1 MAHTMRNK
9 FLKRKAMLETTER
22 KSKSLLKNLIL
33 QLWNSETEEIEY
45 YKGKKLLRI
54 VMMFAVVLS
63 LSSCVSKKVLVDEQN
78 KSTQYAKSLKNCED
92 ENQAFK
98 NANKDLSGKI
108 ILLENQL
115 ANEQSK
121 TNILDQQMNYY
132 QSTNTNLLDRLT
144 DLSVVSKTGAESIR
158 KSLDAINEQ
167 NRYIKDLT
175 TAMRA
180 KDSMNL
186 ALVMKLK
193 RSLVDINDSDVTVE
207 VKKGVVYISISDKM
221 LFQSGKFEFNQ
232 AAENVLG
239 KIARVLNDHKQL
251 DILVEGHTDD
261 VPISTPLLL
270 DNWDL
275 SVKRATS
282 VVRLLQVKYG
292 IAPVRMTAGGRS
304 EFVPKTTNSTA
315 EGKAINRRTE
325 IIILPKLDE
334 FFELLE
340 PTADKQPVH

>member
-1 MAHTMRNK
+1 MIKTMKNK
-9 FLKRKAMLETTER
+9 SLRGRTIVENKGR
-22 KSKSLLKNLIL
+22 KSRNSTKIDIL

-45 YKGKKLLRI
+45 YKGKKLIRSFLI
-54 VMMFAVVLS
+54 FAMVLA
-63 LSSCVSKKVLVDEQN
+63 LTSCVSKKVLTEEQN
-78 KSTQYAKSLKNCED
+78 RSKQFSKNLKSCED
-92 ENQAFK
+92 SNQSLQAT
-98 NANKDLSGKI
+98 NKDLSGKI
-108 ILLENQL
+108 ILLENQI

-132 QSTNTNLLDRLT
+132 QSANTNLLDRLT
-144 DLSVVSKTGAESIR
+144 DLSVVSKTGAESIK
-158 KSLDAINEQ
+158 KSLEAINDQ
-167 NRYIKDLT
+167 NKYIKDLT
-175 TAMRA
+175 SAMRA

-193 RSLVDINDSDVTVE
+193 RSLVDVNDEDVNIE

-221 LFQSGKFEFNQ
+221 LFQSGKFEINQ
-232 AAENVLG
+232 TAETVLG

-251 DILVEGHTDD
+251 DILVEGHTDN
-261 VPISTPLLL
+261 VPISTPLLV

-275 SVKRATS
+275 SAKRATS

-292 IAPVRMTAGGRS
+292 IAPERMTAGGRS
-304 EFVPKTTNSTA
+304 EFVPKISNSTV
-315 EGKAINRRTE
+315 EGKAANRRTE

-340 PTADKQPVH
+340 PTTSK

>member
-1 MAHTMRNK
+1 MINTMKNK
-9 FLKRKAMLETTER
+9 SLKGRTILENKER
-22 KSKSLLKNLIL
+22 KSRNSLKVEIL

-45 YKGKKLLRI
+45 YRGKKLIRSFL
-54 VMMFAVVLS
+54 MLATVLT
-63 LSSCVSKKVLVDEQN
+63 LTSCVSKKVLVEEQN
-78 KSTQYAKSLKNCED
+78 RSKQYSKNLKTCED
-92 ENQAFK
+92 TNQSLQA
-98 NANKDLSGKI
+98 ANKDLSGKI
-108 ILLENQL
+108 ILLENQI

-132 QSTNTNLLDRLT
+132 QSANTNLLDRLT
-144 DLSVVSKTGAESIR
+144 DLSVVSKTGAESIK
-158 KSLDAINEQ
+158 KSLEAINDQ
-167 NRYIKDLT
+167 NKYIKDLT
-175 TAMRA
+175 SAMRA

-193 RSLVDINDSDVTVE
+193 RSLVDVNDEDVNIE

-221 LFQSGKFEFNQ
+221 LFQSGKFEINQ
-232 AAENVLG
+232 AAETVLG

-261 VPISTPLLL
+261 VPISTPILA

-282 VVRLLQVKYG
+282 VVRLLQTKYA
-292 IAPVRMTAGGRS
+292 IAPERMTAGGRS
-304 EFVPKTTNSTA
+304 EFIPKTSNSTV
-315 EGKAINRRTE
+315 EGKAANRRTE

-340 PTADKQPVH
+340 PTTNK

>member
-9 FLKRKAMLETTER
+9 SLKRRVMLENTGR
-22 KSKSLLKNLIL
+22 KSKSSLKNQIL

-45 YKGKKLLRI
+45 YKGRKLIGSFLFLAI
-54 VMMFAVVLS
+54 LLT

-78 KSTQYAKSLKNCED
+78 KSKQYAKSLKTCED
-92 ENQAFK
+92 SNLSFQ

-132 QSTNTNLLDRLT
+132 QSANTNLLDRLT
-144 DLSVVSKTGAESIR
+144 DLSVVSKTGAESIK
-158 KSLDAINEQ
+158 KSLDAINDQ
-167 NRYIKDLT
+167 NKYIKDLT
-175 TAMRA
+175 SAMRA

-193 RSLVDINDSDVTVE
+193 RSLVDINDEDVNIE

-221 LFQSGKFEFNQ
+221 LFQSGRFEINQ
-232 AAENVLG
+232 AAEIVLG

-261 VPISTPLLL
+261 VPISTPLLV

-282 VVRLLQVKYG
+282 VVRLLQIKYG
-292 IAPVRMTAGGRS
+292 IAPERMTAGGRS
-304 EFVPKTTNSTA
+304 EFVPKTSNSTL

-340 PTADKQPVH
+340 PTTDN

>member
-1 MAHTMRNK
+1 
-9 FLKRKAMLETTER
+9 MLENTER
-22 KSKSLLKNLIL
+22 KSKASLKTQIL

-45 YKGKKLLRI
+45 YKGRQLIRSVFIL
-54 VMMFAVVLS
+54 AVALVFT
-63 LSSCVSKKVLVDEQN
+63 SCVSKKVLVEEQSRVN
-78 KSTQYAKSLKNCED
+78 QYSKNLKSCED
-92 ENQAFK
+92 SNQSLQS
-98 NANKDLSGKI
+98 ANNDLSGKI
-108 ILLENQL
+108 FLLENQF

-132 QSTNTNLLDRLT
+132 QSTNTNLFDRLT
-144 DLSVVSKTGAESIR
+144 DLSVVSKTGAESIK
-158 KSLDAINEQ
+158 KSLEAINDQ
-167 NRYIKDLT
+167 NKYIKDLT
-175 TAMRA
+175 SAMRA

-193 RSLVDINDSDVTVE
+193 RSLVDINDEDVNIE

-221 LFQSGKFEFNQ
+221 LFQSGKYEINQ
-232 AAENVLG
+232 SAEIVLG

-261 VPISTPLLL
+261 VPISTQVLV

-292 IAPVRMTAGGRS
+292 ISPERMTAGGRS
-304 EFVPKTTNSTA
+304 EFVPKTSNSTV

-340 PTADKQPVH
+340 PTADN